1 MITTEIDQIDP
12 ATRVYLQIRSDLRA
26 QVESAASLLE
36 AEFADLDAVAVNAHW
51 RFVDYPQV
59 GLRIRLDLSF
69 SLGAL
74 SIQFLP
80 DEFENLNKLQ
90 RRLRQAASDLSFQ
103 ILKENRKTLR
113 EQLDRLAATSVVGA
127 E

>member
-1 MITTEIDQIDP
+1 
-12 ATRVYLQIRSDLRA
+12 
-26 QVESAASLLE
+26 
-36 AEFADLDAVAVNAHW
+36 VNAHW

-80 DEFENLNKLQ
+80 EEFENLNKLQ

-113 EQLDRLAATSVVGA
+113 EQLDRLAATSVAGA